1 MQSWVLLIPN
11 CTRKRSLLII
21 NFAKFFTVCYNKYEH
36 VHVVYVT
43 QMISNLRRS
52 MNKGLSIRKVVS
64 CFSID
69 TESVLLKK
77 DQPQR
82 QIPRKLSYLFVI
94 ILLLVRFL
102 STL

>member
-1 MQSWVLLIPN
+1 MQSYHSWVLLIPN
-11 CTRKRSLLII
+11 CTRKHSLLII

-43 QMISNLRRS
+43 QMISS

-64 CFSID
+64 CFSTD

-82 QIPRKLSYLFVI
+82 QIPRKLSYIFVI